1 MGHELDSSDADGIGC
16 FGPPASGG
24 GHLAEPVSKDFPSDR
39 WGDGGKVVRFNQ
51 EGSSVIGLS
60 EHDTRVPT
68 PTGSNISRLEPE
80 GGDE

>member
-1 MGHELDSSDADGIGC
+1 
-16 FGPPASGG
+16 
-24 GHLAEPVSKDFPSDR
+24 
-39 WGDGGKVVRFNQ
+39 VRFNQ